1 MLLSI
6 ITINRNNAAGL
17 EKTMRSVLSQTYKD
31 IEYIIVD
38 GASTDNSVEVIK
50 SLLGKPTPGP
60 SQKEGWSEGEGNG
73 WHSFKSLPL
82 GGDLREASIHGFW
95 ISEPDKGIYNA
106 MNKGIRKATGD
117 YIQILNS
124 GDCLAADD
132 VVERM
137 VGAAYPQPLPKGKG
151 FCMPAGETA
160 ISEDLKSLPL
170 GVALP
175 RQTGE
180 PEGGEKTI
188 DDLGEAPTP
197 SPLGEGRGEAS
208 ILYGNMIKCFPDGRR
223 VQDKCF
229 AGQEISFLGMYTGT
243 LNHSPAYIKRSLFE
257 KYGYYDESLKIV
269 SDWKWYLQAIVLGK
283 TSDIGHRTSEPI
295 LASEIRYVDIDVTL
309 FDMTGISETNKE
321 LDKAERRMVLEEL
334 VPPAILADYD
344 RFAFP
349 IDQIKRLKRHPW
361 AYKMVWFLER
371 CLFKLEKSKKRR
383 SATSQY
389 Q

>member
-17 EKTMRSVLSQTYKD
+17 EKTMRSVLSQTFKD

-50 SLLGKPTPGP
+50 SLTPSPFNGLCTPFSSPVLGGQKP
-60 SQKEGWSEGEGNG
+60 EGEGERVSDEDG
-73 WHSFKSLPL
+73 WHVCTLSPSALPSPSGEGKGVRL
-82 GGDLREASIHGFW
+82 LW

-137 VGAAYPQPLPKGKG
+137 AAAL
-151 FCMPAGETA
+151 TA
-160 ISEDLKSLPL
+160 DNGQQATEPSLP
-170 GVALP
+170 
-175 RQTGE
+175 
-180 PEGGEKTI
+180 
-188 DDLGEAPTP
+188 
-197 SPLGEGRGEAS
+197 S

-229 AGQEISFLGMYTGT
+229 AGQEITFLGMYKGT
-243 LNHSPAYIKRSLFE
+243 LNHDPAYIRRDLFE
-257 KYGYYDESLKIV
+257 KYGYYDENLKIC

-283 TSDIGHRTSEPI
+283 TSDYGQQTAEPI
-295 LASEIRYVDIDVTL
+295 PATEIRYVDIDVTL
-309 FDMTGISETNKE
+309 FDMTGISENGGAQKE
-321 LDKAERRMVLEEL
+321 LITKERRQVLEEL
-334 VPPAILADYD
+334 VPPAFLHDYD
-344 RFAFP
+344 KYAQDIYAMRR
-349 IDQIKRLKRHPW
+349 IHRHRVVD
-361 AYKMVWFLER
+361 KLVWFIER
-371 CLFKLEKSKKRR
+371 AFFKIEKRKNLKKDIQ
-383 SATSQY
+383 TWG
-389 Q
+389 